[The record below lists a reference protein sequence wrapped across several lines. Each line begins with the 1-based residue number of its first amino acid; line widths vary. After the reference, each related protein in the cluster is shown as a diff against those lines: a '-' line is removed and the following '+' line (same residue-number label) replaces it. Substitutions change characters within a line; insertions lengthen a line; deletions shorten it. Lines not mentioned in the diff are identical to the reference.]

1 MTTTSDNFIS
11 QPASQNPGLLPFLM
25 GSEERLDFKLLEFPC
40 CEATVVLRNAKD
52 AQHYEEDVQAARA
65 LVA

>member
-1 MTTTSDNFIS
+1 MSTPEESIS
-11 QPASQNPGLLPFLM
+11 QPASQNPGLLPLLM
-25 GSEERLDFKLLEFPC
+25 SSEERLNFELLEFPG

-52 AQHYEEDVQAARA
+52 TQHYEEDVQAPRA

>member
-1 MTTTSDNFIS
+1 MSTRPEISIS
-11 QPASQNPGLLPFLM
+11 QPASQNPGLFPLLM

-40 CEATVVLRNAKD
+40 CEAAVVLRNAKD
-52 AQHYEEDVQAARA
+52 TQHYEEDVQAARA

>member
-1 MTTTSDNFIS
+1 
-11 QPASQNPGLLPFLM
+11 M

-40 CEATVVLRNAKD
+40 CEAAVVLRNAKD
-52 AQHYEEDVQAARA
+52 TQHYEEDVQAARA